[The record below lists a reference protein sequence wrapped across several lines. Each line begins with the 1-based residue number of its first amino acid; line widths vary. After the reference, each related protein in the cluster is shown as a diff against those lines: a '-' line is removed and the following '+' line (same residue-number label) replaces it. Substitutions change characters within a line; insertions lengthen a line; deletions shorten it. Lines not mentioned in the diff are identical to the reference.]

1 MSTRVTSRS
10 TADSYQISIA
20 SKKIWQTLLFLP
32 IWFAGW
38 TVGGV
43 LAIRSLLHPGFFRF
57 QLPDLF
63 MAVWLV
69 FWTAAEVWAAYALL
83 RNAFGKELATVG
95 DGNLILKMDILGY
108 GRSKVFPVSQVS
120 NLRAR
125 GLFGSALQRSSGTWM
140 WGLGGGVIAFE
151 SGGKTHRF
159 GMWLEENEA
168 QEVVA
173 RLAEHLPMP
182 RPDPR

>member
-1 MSTRVTSRS
+1 M
-10 TADSYQISIA
+10 
-20 SKKIWQTLLFLP
+20 FLP

-43 LAIRSLLHPGFFRF
+43 LAIRSLLHPGFFRP
-57 QLPDLF
+57 QPPDLF

-69 FWTAAEVWAAYALL
+69 FWAAAEVWVAYALL
-83 RNAFGKELATVG
+83 WNAFGKELVTVG
-95 DGNLILKMDILGY
+95 HGHLILKMDILGC
-108 GRSKVFPVSQVS
+108 GRSKVFPVSQVL
-120 NLRAR
+120 NLSAR
-125 GLFGSALQRSSGTWM
+125 GLFGSALQRSSRTWM

-159 GMWLEENEA
+159 GMWLEEEEA

-173 RLAEHLPMP
+173 QLAEHLPIP
-182 RPDPR
+182 RPEPR